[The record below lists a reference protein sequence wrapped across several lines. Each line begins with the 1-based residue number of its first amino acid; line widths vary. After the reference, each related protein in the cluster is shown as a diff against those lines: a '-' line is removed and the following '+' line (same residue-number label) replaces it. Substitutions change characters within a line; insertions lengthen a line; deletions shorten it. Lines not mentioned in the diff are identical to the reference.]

1 MSELSERVLE
11 ALRAVYDPCCADRG
25 ISVVD
30 MGLVRRVEASRDGA
44 RVELILTGGWCPFSV
59 DLLTTVR
66 SRLAELG
73 LGEVEVGITWEEAWS
88 PDRMSPEARRKLR
101 FLPEPRAVRDRQA
114 FLARVARERE
124 EEVERR

>member
-30 MGLVRRVEASRDGA
+30 MGLVRRVEAGQDGA

-59 DLLTTVR
+59 DLLTAVR
-66 SRLAELG
+66 SRLAEQG

-88 PDRMSPEARRKLR
+88 PERMSSEARSKLR
-101 FLPEPRAVRDRQA
+101 FLPEPRAVTDRRA
-114 FLARVARERE
+114 FLAGVAREHE
-124 EEVERR
+124 KEVEQG